1 MQYRNSGASE
11 EHVIQNQFTAYLLVA
26 LRRRKSAFLSRRDS
40 HQQHEQP
47 IKSSDNVFASAYDM
61 EDAVCRALDL
71 QTEYAALMRLLEK
84 LQERDRMIFLSR
96 ALEERS
102 FAELADE
109 FHIGYIRSSRDLLPH
124 DPANQ
129 KRNGGTIMNFL
140 ELLICAKAGDN
151 EAAER
156 ILTMYQPI
164 LVKESVLDGALDE
177 DLYQE
182 LCLQLFLCIRKF
194 RI

>member
-1 MQYRNSGASE
+1 
-11 EHVIQNQFTAYLLVA
+11 
-26 LRRRKSAFLSRRDS
+26 
-40 HQQHEQP
+40 
-47 IKSSDNVFASAYDM
+47 
-61 EDAVCRALDL
+61 
-71 QTEYAALMRLLEK
+71 
-84 LQERDRMIFLSR
+84 
-96 ALEERS
+96 
-102 FAELADE
+102 
-109 FHIGYIRSSRDLLPH
+109 
-124 DPANQ
+124 
-129 KRNGGTIMNFL
+129 MNFL
-140 ELLICAKAGDN
+140 ELLICAKDGNN

>member
-1 MQYRNSGASE
+1 
-11 EHVIQNQFTAYLLVA
+11 
-26 LRRRKSAFLSRRDS
+26 
-40 HQQHEQP
+40 
-47 IKSSDNVFASAYDM
+47 
-61 EDAVCRALDL
+61 
-71 QTEYAALMRLLEK
+71 
-84 LQERDRMIFLSR
+84 
-96 ALEERS
+96 
-102 FAELADE
+102 
-109 FHIGYIRSSRDLLPH
+109 
-124 DPANQ
+124 
-129 KRNGGTIMNFL
+129 MNFL

-194 RI
+194 RIYSCLNRKDASFGASFFSYGRYANGIHSAARDSSNI